1 MVVVMM
7 RFSGKGYYM
16 RWLILSICVAVVY
29 GASAQNPQ
37 QLLQALSHGELGQE
51 QFEVLNKQAREKSVG
66 HVRRTRSE
74 KLPMDTTLVESGSPK
89 NNDYTERMS
98 ADSMQRKIFGHD
110 LFTGSRLTFEPNLNI
125 ATPRNYLLGAGDEVI
140 VDIWGDTQ
148 LTICEQISP
157 EGRINVEGVGLVPL
171 AGLTIEQAGRRLKN
185 RLSAIYQGLCDGSVE
200 MRLSLG
206 AIRSI
211 QVNIMGEVKVAG
223 TYTLPSLATLFH
235 ALYIAHGVS
244 DVGTM
249 RSLRLY
255 RNGELLSEIDVYNYI
270 LRGDTQRDVVLQ
282 EGDLVVVPTY
292 DRLVTISGE
301 VKRPMCYEMKPTETL
316 ADVINFAGGFTNDA
330 NRSRLCVT
338 RRQGGKSL
346 SFTIEASDFGKF
358 ELQDGDEVEVG
369 GGIDRH
375 ENRVRITG
383 AVYREGYYALDD
395 KVTTLRQLIAC
406 ADGLREDAFMSRAIL
421 YREKPDWTTELL
433 PIDLTRLM
441 AGEIADVELRANDW
455 LMVPSVEDIHEEY
468 QVSIY
473 GEVRHPGTY
482 PFAENMTVEDLI
494 VVASGLRESASM
506 VNVTITRRIKE
517 PRSVQVNEKL
527 FEIFT
532 IELND
537 SLRVDD
543 MGQGFKLQPFD
554 QVYVRRSPVYVTQS
568 SISVRGEV
576 AFEGNY
582 PLSHRNMRLSE
593 AVKAAGGVNPGAY
606 LGGAYLLRK
615 LTDEERLQRQRL
627 QQIIDEQ
634 RHRSATTNDE
644 EGEVPDM
651 LIDSVVL
658 NSLYPVGIDLS
669 AAITCPQSDED
680 VVLRDG
686 DVIYVPEYN
695 GTTRVMGA
703 VHYPNTVTYAA
714 GKKLKYYIKSAG
726 GFDNTARRRRVFVIH
741 MNGMVESGL
750 GAKVR
755 PGSIIV
761 VPTRVSR
768 GTFRWG
774 DVVQGASSAASLAA
788 VIISAIGLAK

>member
-1 MVVVMM
+1 MSYLRSFFLRICLKIETLFYMVVVMM
-7 RFSGKGYYM
+7 RFSGKGYHM

-89 NNDYTERMS
+89 DNDYTERMS

-200 MRLSLG
+200 MSLSLG

-316 ADVINFAGGFTNDA
+316 VDVINFAGGFTNDA

-421 YREKPDWTTELL
+421 YREKPDWATELL

-441 AGEIADVELRANDW
+441 VGEIADVELRANDW

-651 LIDSVVL
+651 LIDSNNL
-658 NSLYPVGIDLS
+658 QYNS
-669 AAITCPQSDED
+669 
-680 VVLRDG
+680 
-686 DVIYVPEYN
+686 
-695 GTTRVMGA
+695 
-703 VHYPNTVTYAA
+703 
-714 GKKLKYYIKSAG
+714 
-726 GFDNTARRRRVFVIH
+726 
-741 MNGMVESGL
+741 
-750 GAKVR
+750 
-755 PGSIIV
+755 
-761 VPTRVSR
+761 
-768 GTFRWG
+768 
-774 DVVQGASSAASLAA
+774 
-788 VIISAIGLAK
+788 